1 MRLERVLKGREP
13 LGRAHLYQL
22 ERSLRLGRH
31 GMACLVAPG
40 WSRSRAAFVERVVD
54 LTQARIAAPTA
65 LTISAIKPVQ
75 RADRASSTVWQTLPA
90 CPDQQTSTSLPDQS
104 GSGEEKR
111 FRRLIQSARLWR
123 RRR

>member
-1 MRLERVLKGREP
+1 ML
-13 LGRAHLYQL
+13 
-22 ERSLRLGRH
+22 
-31 GMACLVAPG
+31 
-40 WSRSRAAFVERVVD
+40 
-54 LTQARIAAPTA
+54 
-65 LTISAIKPVQ
+65 Q
-75 RADRASSTVWQTLPA
+75 RADRAGSTVWQTLPA

>member
-1 MRLERVLKGREP
+1 VLKGHEP